1 LEAAGAQN
9 APSRGQVKRQLK
21 NAVVRERLVRFS
33 PLPSCFDECA
43 AQYAAGVAGK
53 SSARLARGFNAEE
66 GLT

>member
-1 LEAAGAQN
+1 
-9 APSRGQVKRQLK
+9 LK